1 MLEHAID
8 RVRSDPDQGLD
19 SDKLAHVP
27 DNFLGRVDNKFPV
40 YNNLKNDLEDI
51 AKKSQNK
58 NSSGKWMAAHQV
70 PTKAISENGN
80 SSDADKKSKAQQ
92 LQRTLGTITQ
102 KYKGGTEGTK
112 NDV

>member
-1 MLEHAID
+1 M
-8 RVRSDPDQGLD
+8 
-19 SDKLAHVP
+19 
-27 DNFLGRVDNKFPV
+27 
-40 YNNLKNDLEDI
+40 EDI

-102 KYKGGTEGTK
+102 KYKGGTEGAK
-112 NDV
+112 NDVEELTSMDREYFVPKCPFRVSRVAAATSNKWMVPPDI